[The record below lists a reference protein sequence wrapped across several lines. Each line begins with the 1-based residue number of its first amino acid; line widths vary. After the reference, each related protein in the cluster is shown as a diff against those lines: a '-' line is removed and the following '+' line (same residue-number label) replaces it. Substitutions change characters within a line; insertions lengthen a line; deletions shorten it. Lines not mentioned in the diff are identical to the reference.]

1 MRRGRSGASWAVLA
15 TGLATAL
22 LVSPEAARSPLRSL
36 GLSIGKPVAMAAG
49 ALLCAIACALAWR
62 GRRLTLDAV
71 AWAALGTLGCGLV
84 AAVVNGTQL
93 PFALPWLAMQLSG
106 LVVMAA
112 ASTAA
117 RGGAAERA
125 RVMDGVVLVATA
137 IAVIAIYEAA
147 GGELWWDAPRRPG
160 ATFGNRNAV
169 GGFCA
174 IALPLAMARIWEQAG
189 AAPQPGRARR
199 RALWLIGWRGL
210 ALALLVLAVLL
221 CRARSSWLALLL
233 VSAAAAGLAL
243 AAWRRRARP
252 GTGQLEP
259 DAQGA
264 ARAAEQP
271 DRQAVR
277 PETGQLEPD
286 AQGAPRAAEAR
297 GQRRRAMSAIA
308 AAVAVAFVAMAA
320 VPWRLEWKEASP
332 MAASLARLLDYES
345 GTGKSRV
352 EQHQVGLQMVA
363 ARPLFGF
370 GPGTW
375 RREAPRFAHA
385 APGQHAAFIA
395 PLWTPASDLLRHVV
409 ETGLVG
415 MAMAAVLVALLLR
428 GGWRRLRRGA
438 EAATVA
444 LLASLAVALI
454 ISGFDALLAR
464 PASLVLVATIAGLL
478 HAEATGEEAG
488 RAGARPRWSVAGG
501 VSGAAMIGAAAIAMI
516 IFLPRYLAARQF
528 ARDFTARAVLAN
540 DGASFLPYES
550 AQALAARGPSVS
562 CESGARA
569 AAIALRYLPN
579 EPRLLQRLARCAERR
594 PGDAATRARARRE
607 ASELWRR
614 SLQIEP
620 HDEEAVRA
628 LNALSP

>member
-1 MRRGRSGASWAVLA
+1 MLRGRSGASWAVLA

-22 LVSPEAARSPLRSL
+22 LVSPEATRSPLRSL

-49 ALLCAIACALAWR
+49 ALLCAIACALVWR
-62 GRRLTLDAV
+62 GRRLALDTV
-71 AWAALGTLGCGLV
+71 TWAALGTLGCGLV

-117 RGGAAERA
+117 RAGAAERA
-125 RVMDGVVLVATA
+125 RVMDGLVLVATA
-137 IAVIAIYEAA
+137 IAVIAIYEAG

-169 GGFCA
+169 AGFCA

-189 AAPQPGRARR
+189 AAAAPRAARWSWSW
-199 RALWLIGWRGL
+199 RAL

-233 VSAAAAGLAL
+233 VSAAAAGLGL
-243 AAWRRRARP
+243 TAWRQRARP
-252 GTGQLEP
+252 GTGQL
-259 DAQGA
+259 A
-264 ARAAEQP
+264 
-271 DRQAVR
+271 
-277 PETGQLEPD
+277 PD
-286 AQGAPRAAEAR
+286 AQGAPLAAEER
-297 GQRRRAMSAIA
+297 QQRRRAMLAIA
-308 AAVAVAFVAMAA
+308 AAVAAAFVAMAA

-332 MAASLARLLDYES
+332 MAASLSRLLDYES

-385 APGQHAAFIA
+385 AEGQHAAFIA

-415 MAMAAVLVALLLR
+415 MAMAAALVALLWR
-428 GGWRRLRRGA
+428 GGWRRLRRGNEA
-438 EAATVA
+438 RNEARNEAATMA
-444 LLASLAVALI
+444 LLSSLAVALI

-478 HAEATGEEAG
+478 HAEARGEEAG
-488 RAGARPRWSVAGG
+488 GASARPRGRVAGG
-501 VSGAAMIGAAAIAMI
+501 LGGAAVIGAAAIALL
-516 IFLPRYLAARQF
+516 IFLPRYRAARLF

-594 PGDAATRARARRE
+594 PGDEAARAAARRE

-628 LNALSP
+628 LRALSP